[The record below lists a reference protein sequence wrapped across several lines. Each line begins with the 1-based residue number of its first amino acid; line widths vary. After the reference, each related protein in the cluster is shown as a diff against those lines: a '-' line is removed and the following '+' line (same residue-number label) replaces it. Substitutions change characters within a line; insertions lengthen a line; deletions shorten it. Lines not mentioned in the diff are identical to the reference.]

1 MCHSK
6 TFSNRIDNIRQRALR
21 IVYQDKKSKF
31 EELLQKDK
39 SVSVQMKNLQHL
51 ATEIFK
57 VRNGLS
63 PTIMNKVFNFQASR
77 NMHTAHFG
85 TDTISSLGPKLWK
98 LIPDKIK
105 HASKLSAYKA
115 KIKSW
120 TINNYPCRL
129 FKIFVKDLGFVEVCL
144 INYQLFLYFITI
156 CNLTLTRL
164 HTYIE
169 L

>member
-51 ATEIFK
+51 VTEIFK

-63 PTIMNKVFNFQASR
+63 PTIMNKVFNFQE
-77 NMHTAHFG
+77 
-85 TDTISSLGPKLWK
+85 KE
-98 LIPDKIK
+98 
-105 HASKLSAYKA
+105 
-115 KIKSW
+115 
-120 TINNYPCRL
+120 NY
-129 FKIFVKDLGFVEVCL
+129 G
-144 INYQLFLYFITI
+144 
-156 CNLTLTRL
+156 
-164 HTYIE
+164 
-169 L
+169 